1 VEWDGT
7 YDPNVDP
14 NHYYSYR
21 HIVTT
26 YNMDRIINASG
37 RSVNIGR
44 MANIN
49 RDGAQVLYNG
59 LYAALQPQ
67 MGTTVARATAA
78 QLAVNTV
85 DYRDNDA
92 NVTTLTPVAGPNA
105 VTYYGFEA
113 QPFISEIGYRIA
125 SNDPNNPANNYFAV
139 ELANPFDI
147 DIPLAEFHLEL
158 RRSDGTVARRVNLG
172 SPYVIA
178 ARGWFVVGNHNNALT
193 GLGATGPS
201 RVDPNLALAVHRRD
215 PNSPPPPASPQYLM
229 QESYDIYLVRTVR
242 TPMPSAILLDRQV
255 PQAGWFTWSTNRDTD
270 RHYSRPDN
278 NWNIVYQNMVAAGRT
293 LGRDNVPNGAA
304 RNYNLGG
311 GHRGYAT
318 VGELARVLM
327 FGPGSDPN
335 NMIGLKLAAQPNEGV
350 VRFDLRDDALT
361 NIFQYVTVFDPGSDG
376 IDNDLD
382 GLVDANDTVTP
393 EWKVPGR
400 ININTAPWFVMEQLP
415 WIDRMITRE
424 IVKHRDTYGPFS
436 SIADLLQIRYMDL
449 YAVLDRGDLVR
460 FPDLTPGDG
469 AADDF
474 EERDVMF
481 SRISNLVTVRSD
493 VFTAYIVVR
502 LGQSGPQKRIIAIL
516 DRSDV
521 YDAADKVKI
530 RAYQV
535 VPDPR

>member
-1 VEWDGT
+1 
-7 YDPNVDP
+7 
-14 NHYYSYR
+14 
-21 HIVTT
+21 
-26 YNMDRIINASG
+26 MDRIINASG
-37 RSVNIGR
+37 RSVNNGR

-49 RDGAQVLYNG
+49 RDSAQVIYNG
-59 LYAALQPQ
+59 LYAALLSSSVPDA
-67 MGTTVARATAA
+67 MAKAA
-78 QLAVNTV
+78 QLAVNIV
-85 DYRDNDA
+85 DYQDNDA
-92 NVTTLTPVAGPNA
+92 NVTTLTPIGGPNA

-158 RRSDGTVARRVNLG
+158 RRSDGTIARRVSLG

-201 RVDPNLALAVHRRD
+201 RVDPNLALATYMRD
-215 PNSPPPPASPQYLM
+215 PNSPPPPQPPRYQLR
-229 QESYDIYLVRTVR
+229 ELYDVYLVRNVAAPGGP
-242 TPMPSAILLDRQV
+242 TPLLLDCQV
-255 PQAGWFTWSTNRDTD
+255 LERNWFTWEYMNKDTNLYRGRDD
-270 RHYSRPDN
+270 KK
-278 NWNIVYQNMVAAGRT
+278 WNIVYQELMDKTGTSGRI
-293 LGRDNVPNGAA
+293 
-304 RNYNLGG
+304 LGG
-311 GHRGYAT
+311 GNGQNTTDRWNCNLSGANRPFAT
-318 VGELARVLM
+318 VGDLARVLT
-327 FGPGSDPN
+327 FGPSTSPN
-335 NMIGLKLAAQPNEGV
+335 DTIGVKVADVHARRPTEVNAEARIRL
-350 VRFDLRDDALT
+350 DLTDDQIT
-361 NIFQYVTVFDPGSDG
+361 GIFNYVTVFDPSSDG

-382 GLVDANDTVTP
+382 GLVDANDTLTP

-415 WIDRMITRE
+415 WVDRSLTRQ
-424 IVKHRDTYGPFS
+424 IVTRRDSLGGYTN
-436 SIADLLQIRYMDL
+436 IADVMQVADMGFLSRDNRDL
-449 YAVLDRGDLVR
+449 TT

-469 AADDF
+469 AVDDF
-474 EERDVMF
+474 EERDVFF

-502 LGQSGPQKRIIAIL
+502 LGPAGPQKRIIAIL

-521 YDAADKVKI
+521 YDAGDKVKI